1 MRKGIVLKLFLL
13 TTVLCMLIL
22 ATIFIGQTIFFK
34 QYYADRK
41 VNDIKA
47 NINSFERDYLNRVGN
62 VEAMQKLEQDF
73 SKKNN
78 IWITT
83 LDRYGNLKN
92 ANDFYVEVKLND
104 FSQNK
109 LGKVTVTIPLYN
121 LLKIDE
127 IENEKL
133 RSTPGTKV
141 YLSGIEKD
149 DIFIPASVSM
159 ADGNLNWTN
168 KPLDKK
174 MSETALEIK
183 KGNIKD
189 KGDLYTNFAGSIV
202 KFQSP
207 ASIALGNPIYI
218 NDLFMERVVKQDDKS
233 YEYALTAANSY
244 FQTVIS
250 NTTSNWDKGE
260 LLFDRKLYNTQGEEV
275 AYLFQVQ
282 QAERKQGY
290 LIIGVVGGTYKVLE
304 SSREGEH
311 PYQNVNKDESI
322 YLGPLS
328 YYKKISSSNEVQNI
342 TTKEIN
348 KIKPTGSSRLMVQ
361 KSDANLKAM
370 NIPNYNY
377 KKLDGV
383 VNTTNKNGAI
393 TDTLANIV
401 IYWSYKGYPNLN
413 PNQENYDSIHDNL
426 NRLIKNDSS
435 IAVKGLKEYFSSIG
449 KYPLAVNEYSS
460 RGQNGISN
468 AELFNKYKAEINA
481 NRPVWLNTTQ
491 HPFYGNTALTGT
503 GYEEIY
509 DPSTKQW
516 HRVAVVH
523 DTNSATTLRD
533 IYVTWD
539 STFTDVKA
547 IIPG

>member
-1 MRKGIVLKLFLL
+1 M
-13 TTVLCMLIL
+13 
-22 ATIFIGQTIFFK
+22 
-34 QYYADRK
+34 
-41 VNDIKA
+41 
-47 NINSFERDYLNRVGN
+47 
-62 VEAMQKLEQDF
+62 
-73 SKKNN
+73 KN
-78 IWITT
+78 
-83 LDRYGNLKN
+83 
-92 ANDFYVEVKLND
+92 
-104 FSQNK
+104 
-109 LGKVTVTIPLYN
+109 LGKVLLVSSLLMSPVTTIN
-121 LLKIDE
+121 IHAEE
-127 IENEKL
+127 I
-133 RSTPGTKV
+133 
-141 YLSGIEKD
+141 
-149 DIFIPASVSM
+149 
-159 ADGNLNWTN
+159 
-168 KPLDKK
+168 
-174 MSETALEIK
+174 
-183 KGNIKD
+183 
-189 KGDLYTNFAGSIV
+189 
-202 KFQSP
+202 
-207 ASIALGNPIYI
+207 
-218 NDLFMERVVKQDDKS
+218 VKQDDKS
-233 YEYALTAANSY
+233 YENALTVANSY

-250 NTTSNWDKGE
+250 NTTSNWNKGE
-260 LLFDRKLYNTQGEEV
+260 LLFDRKLYNTQGEKV

-290 LIIGVVGGTYKVLE
+290 LIVGVVGGTYKVLE

-328 YYKKISSSNEVQNI
+328 YYKKITSSNEVQNI
-342 TTKEIN
+342 TSKEIN
-348 KIKPTGSSRLMVQ
+348 KINKVKTTDSSRLMTQ
-361 KSDANLKAM
+361 KSDEHLRAM

-401 IYWSYKGYPNLN
+401 IYWTYKGYPNLN
-413 PNQENYDSIHDNL
+413 QNHENYDFIHDNL
-426 NRLIKNDSS
+426 NKLVKNDSS

-449 KYPLAVNEYSS
+449 KYPLTVNEYSS

-481 NRPVWLNTTQ
+481 NRPVWLNTMQ
-491 HPFYGNTALTGT
+491 HPFYENTALTGT

-523 DTNSATTLRD
+523 DTNLATTLRD

>member
-1 MRKGIVLKLFLL
+1 M
-13 TTVLCMLIL
+13 
-22 ATIFIGQTIFFK
+22 
-34 QYYADRK
+34 
-41 VNDIKA
+41 
-47 NINSFERDYLNRVGN
+47 
-62 VEAMQKLEQDF
+62 
-73 SKKNN
+73 KN
-78 IWITT
+78 
-83 LDRYGNLKN
+83 
-92 ANDFYVEVKLND
+92 
-104 FSQNK
+104 
-109 LGKVTVTIPLYN
+109 LGKVLLVSSLLMSPVTTIN
-121 LLKIDE
+121 IHAEE
-127 IENEKL
+127 I
-133 RSTPGTKV
+133 
-141 YLSGIEKD
+141 
-149 DIFIPASVSM
+149 
-159 ADGNLNWTN
+159 
-168 KPLDKK
+168 
-174 MSETALEIK
+174 
-183 KGNIKD
+183 
-189 KGDLYTNFAGSIV
+189 
-202 KFQSP
+202 
-207 ASIALGNPIYI
+207 
-218 NDLFMERVVKQDDKS
+218 VKQDDKS
-233 YEYALTAANSY
+233 YENALTAANSY

-260 LLFDRKLYNTQGEEV
+260 LLFDRKLYNTQGEKV
-275 AYLFQVQ
+275 AYLFEVQ

-290 LIIGVVGGTYKVLE
+290 LIVGVVGGTYKVLE

-322 YLGPLS
+322 YQGPLS

-348 KIKPTGSSRLMVQ
+348 KITKIKPTGSSRLMVQ
-361 KSDANLKAM
+361 KSDANLKEM

-401 IYWSYKGYPNLN
+401 IYWTYKGYPNLN
-413 PNQENYDSIHDNL
+413 QNHENYDFIHDNL
-426 NRLIKNDSS
+426 NKLVKNDSS

-449 KYPLAVNEYSS
+449 KYPLTVNEYSS

-481 NRPVWLNTTQ
+481 NRPVWLNTMQ
-491 HPFYGNTALTGT
+491 HPFYENTALTGT